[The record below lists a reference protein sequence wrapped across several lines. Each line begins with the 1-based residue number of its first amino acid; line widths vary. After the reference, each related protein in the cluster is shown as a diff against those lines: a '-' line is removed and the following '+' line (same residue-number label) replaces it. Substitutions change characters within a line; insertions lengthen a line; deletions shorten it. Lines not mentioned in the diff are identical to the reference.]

1 MRRRTMLAA
10 WLALVTPSL
19 AHAQTDLTTLDDDMV
34 GPRTQMLVLGSVHL
48 RERKEFKGEGLEPL
62 LDRLAAFNPQVI
74 TIEAIGGEQCD
85 LAARH
90 PTVYGE
96 DYCRSTD
103 KARAATGLDIPAA
116 IAGVNKALAA
126 WPKNPTSAQRRHLA
140 ALFLAASDPASAYV
154 QWLRLPAAERRTGD
168 GLDEAL
174 AQTLRELETR
184 NNESFQIGARLA
196 ATLGLERVHPI
207 DDHTGDSHQ
216 LTDTKAFG
224 EAVMAAWKTDRTRLE
239 QAIAEQDRLMQAPD
253 LLPLYRY
260 INQPEVSWIYAE
272 NNLRGPLRAQSPQ
285 HYPQIWVNGWEIRNL
300 RMVANILETVRDR
313 PGLRVLNIVGASH
326 KPWFDQWLG
335 QVPGVSIVDAQE
347 VLK

>member
-1 MRRRTMLAA
+1 MRKRTMLVACLA
-10 WLALVTPSL
+10 WTFPFL
-19 AHAQTDLTTLDDDMV
+19 AHAQADLATLDDDMA
-34 GPRTQMLVLGSVHL
+34 GPRTRMLVLGSVHL
-48 RERKEFKGEGLEPL
+48 REQKDSKAEALAPL
-62 LDRLAAFNPQVI
+62 LDKLAAFAPQVI

-85 LAARH
+85 MAARH
-90 PTVYGE
+90 PTVYGD
-96 DYCRSTD
+96 DYCRGTD

-116 IAGVNKALAA
+116 IAGVNRALAA
-126 WPKNPTSAQRRHLA
+126 WPANPAAAQRRHLA
-140 ALFLAASDPASAYV
+140 ALFLAAGDPASAYV
-154 QWLRLPAAERRTGD
+154 QWLRLPAGERRAGD
-168 GLDEAL
+168 GLDQAL
-174 AQTLRELETR
+174 VQMLRELETR
-184 NNESFQIGARLA
+184 NNESYQIGARLA

-216 LTDTKAFG
+216 LSDTKAFG
-224 EAVMAAWKTDRTRLE
+224 DAVMAAWKTDRSLE
-239 QAIAEQDRLMQAPD
+239 TVIAEEKRLIQAPD

-260 INQPEVSWIYAE
+260 INRPEVSWAYAE
-272 NNLRGPLRAQSPQ
+272 GNLRGPLRAQSPQ

-335 QVPGVSIVDAQE
+335 RMPGVSIVDAQA

>member
-1 MRRRTMLAA
+1 MRKKTMLLACLA
-10 WLALVTPSL
+10 WTLPFL
-19 AHAQTDLTTLDDDMV
+19 AHAQELTTLDDDMV

-48 RERKEFKGEGLEPL
+48 GERKEFKGEGLAPL
-62 LDRLAAFNPQVI
+62 LDKLAAFGPQVI

-103 KARAATGLDIPAA
+103 KARVATGLDIPAA
-116 IAGVNKALAA
+116 LAGVNKALAT
-126 WPKNPTSAQRRHLA
+126 WPANPTPAQRRHLA

-154 QWLRLPAAERRTGD
+154 QWLRLPAGERRAGD
-168 GLDEAL
+168 GLDDAL
-174 AQTLRELETR
+174 VLALRALETR

-216 LTDTKAFG
+216 LADTKAFG
-224 EAVMAAWKTDRTRLE
+224 EAVMAAWKTDRTKLE
-239 QAIAEQDRLMQAPD
+239 AVIAEQDRLINAPD

-272 NNLRGPLRAQSPQ
+272 NNLRGPLRATSAQ

-335 QVPGVSIVDAQE
+335 QMPGVSIVDVRT

>member
-1 MRRRTMLAA
+1 MRRKTMLLACLA
-10 WLALVTPSL
+10 WTLPFLAG
-19 AHAQTDLTTLDDDMV
+19 AQDLTTLDDEMV
-34 GPRTQMLVLGSVHL
+34 GPRTRMLVLGSVHL
-48 RERKEFKGEGLEPL
+48 REQRDFRAEALAPL
-62 LDRLAAFNPQVI
+62 LDKLAAFGPEVI

-90 PTVYGE
+90 PAVYGK
-96 DYCRSTD
+96 DYCQGTD

-116 IAGVNKALAA
+116 LAGVNKALAA
-126 WPKNPTSAQRRHLA
+126 WPANPTPAQRRHLA

-154 QWLRLPAAERRTGD
+154 QWLRLPAGERRVGE

-174 AQTLRELETR
+174 VQALRELETR

-216 LTDTKAFG
+216 LADTKAFG
-224 EAVMAAWKTDRTRLE
+224 EAVMAAWKTDRTQLE
-239 QAIAEQDRLMQAPD
+239 KVIAEQDRLVKAPD

-260 INQPEVSWIYAE
+260 INQPGTLWVYAE
-272 NNLRGPLRAQSPQ
+272 NNLRGPLRADSPQ
-285 HYPQIWVNGWEIRNL
+285 HYPLIWVNGWEIRNL

-313 PGLRVLNIVGASH
+313 PGRRVLNIVGASH

-335 QVPGVSIVDAQE
+335 QMPGVTLVDAQA

>member
-1 MRRRTMLAA
+1 MRKTMMLMACLAGGA
-10 WLALVTPSL
+10 PLL
-19 AHAQTDLTTLDDDMV
+19 AHAQNLTTLDDDMV

-48 RERKEFKGEGLEPL
+48 RERKEFKGEGLGPL
-62 LDRLAAFNPQVI
+62 LDRLAAFKPQVI

-103 KARAATGLDIPAA
+103 KAKAATGLDIPAA

-126 WPKNPTSAQRRHLA
+126 WPANPAPAQRRHLA

-154 QWLRLPAAERRTGD
+154 QWLRLPAGERRVGD
-168 GLDEAL
+168 GLDETL
-174 AQTLRELETR
+174 VQVLRELETR

-196 ATLGLERVHPI
+196 ARLGLERVHPI

-216 LTDTKAFG
+216 IADTQAFG
-224 EAVMAAWKTDRTRLE
+224 EAVMAAWKTDRTKLE
-239 QAIAEQDRLMQAPD
+239 QAIAEQDRLIKAPD

-272 NNLRGPLRAQSPQ
+272 NNLRGPLRAESPQ

-313 PGLRVLNIVGASH
+313 PGQRVLNIVGASH

-335 QVPGVSIVDAQE
+335 QMPGVSIVDVQA

>member
-1 MRRRTMLAA
+1 MHKRTIIVACLA
-10 WLALVTPSL
+10 WTLPFL
-19 AHAQTDLTTLDDDMV
+19 AHAQDLATLDDDMV

-48 RERKEFKGEGLEPL
+48 SERKDFKGEGLAPL
-62 LDRLAAFNPQVI
+62 LDKLAAFGPQVI

-90 PTVYGE
+90 PAVYGK
-96 DYCRSTD
+96 DYCRGTD

-116 IAGVNKALAA
+116 LAEVNKSLAA
-126 WPKNPTSAQRRHLA
+126 WPAHPAPAQRRHLA

-154 QWLRLPAAERRTGD
+154 QWLRLPADERRVGD
-168 GLDEAL
+168 GLDDAL
-174 AQTLRELETR
+174 VQMLRALETR

-196 ATLGLERVHPI
+196 AMLGLERVHPI

-216 LTDTKAFG
+216 LADTRAFG
-224 EAVMAAWKTDRTRLE
+224 EAVMAAWKTDRSKLE
-239 QAIAEQDRLMQAPD
+239 QLIAEQERLMQAPD
-253 LLPLYRY
+253 LLPLYRAL
-260 INQPEVSWIYAE
+260 NQPESLWVYAE
-272 NNLRGPLRAQSPQ
+272 NNLRGPLRTRSPQ

-335 QVPGVSIVDAQE
+335 QMPGVSVVDVQD